1 MVWGGTNPGVLGTFS
16 KFWPRSALDSTLL
29 AICNWRIRV
38 DSSRNQC
45 FSTSPSVRNWR
56 RLKLLNL
63 KQDHDFEVVSLS
75 LQNSTTNKKTRL
87 KSLLRVFF
95 LFRLWFDSHTTGAI
109 VSFRNGFPG
118 QVIIHSIRVS
128 GCQWL
133 LRWFSM
139 ALWEAV
145 WLAILQYIWLSRRDV
160 ESWYPIFRRFTPA
173 RWWGEPQGEASWCE
187 KAGPFDTISVIEI
200 WNYPHAE

>member
-87 KSLLRVFF
+87 KSLLRVFSCSDCGLILIPLGPSFHFEMAF
-95 LFRLWFDSHTTGAI
+95 LVKLS
-109 VSFRNGFPG
+109 
-118 QVIIHSIRVS
+118 SIQSESVAAS
-128 GCQWL
+128 GCSVD
-133 LRWFSM
+133 F
-139 ALWEAV
+139 LW
-145 WLAILQYIWLSRRDV
+145 
-160 ESWYPIFRRFTPA
+160 RFG
-173 RWWGEPQGEASWCE
+173 RLY
-187 KAGPFDTISVIEI
+187 D
-200 WNYPHAE
+200 